1 MSIVLQG
8 STSGSVTLQE
18 PAVAGTTV
26 LTLPAVS
33 GTILTTTSPK
43 AGNVIQVVNSTFTNA
58 ISTTSATLVTTG
70 YSVSITPTS
79 SSNKILIYFSFCGGN
94 NSNAGSGIRL
104 GIYRGATNLT
114 GTTGYLAYSQQSG
127 INSYYTVHWLD
138 SPATTS
144 STTYT
149 MYYGASNSTAFM
161 QTNGSADFPAAI
173 TLMEIAA

>member
-1 MSIVLQG
+1 MPLVLDG
-8 STSGSVTLQE
+8 NGDITGL
-18 PAVAGTTV
+18 VAGA
-26 LTLPAVS
+26 LPA
-33 GTILTTTSPK
+33 
-43 AGNVIQVVNSTFTNA
+43 NVIGAGAVLQVVNSTFTSA
-58 ISTTSATLVTTG
+58 ISTTSSTLVTTG

-79 SSNKILIYFSFCGGN
+79 SSSKVLVFFSFCGGN
-94 NSNAGSGIRL
+94 NSNSGSGIRL

-127 INSYYTVHWLD
+127 INSYYTMHWLD

-161 QTNGSADFPAAI
+161 QTNGTADFPAVI
-173 TLMEIAA
+173 TLLEIAA